1 MQSDGEVR
9 ASVADLVVQLT
20 GTDASQIQPTSRLK
34 DLGIDS
40 LLAVELADELGRRY
54 GLYLSDQAVDAMRTV
69 EDAVRAVVHHDGATA
84 PTWAQTPDAGPVV
97 VDATATGD
105 SSDADLSE
113 HDVPL
118 DRSRLTSGAITTALT
133 MIVIGSLVGVA
144 LGFGASTVL
153 ASSGLGDTELPP
165 ISSSPTTDDEGET
178 ETSATPTPTR
188 TIEPSETAVPEPSL
202 SASSTT
208 VPPGTRFTLTGA
220 IPALGPGAQLQV
232 QVKDA
237 GSDWDDFPVT
247 LTTGADGGFS
257 AEVYTSRT
265 GAREWRLVNVE
276 SGQATPAVAVTIG

>member
-20 GTDASQIQPTSRLK
+20 GTDESQIQPTSRLK

-54 GLYLSDQAVDAMRTV
+54 GLYLSDQAVDSMRTV

-97 VDATATGD
+97 LDATAAGD

-133 MIVIGSLVGVA
+133 MIVIGGLVGVA

-188 TIEPSETAVPEPSL
+188 TVEPSETAVPEPSL
-202 SASSTT
+202 TASSAT

-276 SGQATPAVAVTIG
+276 SGQATPAVTVTIG

>member
-40 LLAVELADELGRRY
+40 LLAVELADELGRRH
-54 GLYLSDQAVDAMRTV
+54 GLYLSDQAVDSMRTV

-97 VDATATGD
+97 RGASTTGG

-118 DRSRLTSGAITTALT
+118 DRRRFTSGAITTALT

-165 ISSSPTTDDEGET
+165 ISSSPTTDDEDQT
-178 ETSATPTPTR
+178 ETSATPTPTQSA
-188 TIEPSETAVPEPSL
+188 EPSEAAVPEPSL
-202 SASSTT
+202 TASSTT

-237 GSDWDDFPVT
+237 GSEWDDFPVT

-265 GAREWRLVNVE
+265 GAREWRLINPE
-276 SGQATPAVAVTIG
+276 SGQATPTVAVTIG

>member
-20 GTDASQIQPTSRLK
+20 GTETSQIRPTSRLK

-54 GLYLSDQAVDAMRTV
+54 GVYLSDQAVDSMRTV

-84 PTWAQTPDAGPVV
+84 PTWSQTPDAGPVV
-97 VDATATGD
+97 VRD
-105 SSDADLSE
+105 SAEAGEVHDDLTE

-133 MIVIGSLVGVA
+133 MIVIGGLVGVA
-144 LGFGASTVL
+144 LGFGASTLL
-153 ASSGLGDTELPP
+153 ASSGLGDTALPP
-165 ISSSPTTDDEGET
+165 ISSSPTASDDDAEAT
-178 ETSATPTPTR
+178 ATPTPSQTAP
-188 TIEPSETAVPEPSL
+188 PSETAAPEPSL
-202 SASSTT
+202 AASATT

-220 IPALGPGAQLQV
+220 IPSLGPGAQLQV

-247 LTTGADGGFS
+247 LTSGADGAFS

-265 GAREWRLVNVE
+265 GTREWRLVQPQTGE
-276 SGQATPAVAVTIG
+276 STPAVAVTIG

>member
-40 LLAVELADELGRRY
+40 LLAVELADELGRRH
-54 GLYLSDQAVDAMRTV
+54 GLYLSDQAVDSMRTV

-97 VDATATGD
+97 QVASTTDG
-105 SSDADLSE
+105 SSDDLTE

-118 DRSRLTSGAITTALT
+118 DRSRLTSGAIVTALT

-144 LGFGASTVL
+144 LGFGTSTLL
-153 ASSGLGDTELPP
+153 ASAGLGDTALPP
-165 ISSSPTTDDEGET
+165 ISSSPTADDEDDP
-178 ETSATPTPTR
+178 ETSATPTPTE
-188 TIEPSETAVPEPSL
+188 TAEPSATATPEPSL
-202 SASSTT
+202 AASSTT
-208 VPPGTRFTLTGA
+208 VAPGTRFTLTGA
-220 IPALGPGAQLQV
+220 IPSLGPGAQLQV

-237 GSDWDDFPVT
+237 GSEWDDFPVT
-247 LTTGADGGFS
+247 LTTGAEGGFS
-257 AEVYTSRT
+257 AEVYTTRT
-265 GAREWRLVNVE
+265 GTREWRLVNVD
-276 SGQATPAVAVTIG
+276 SGEATPSVAVTIG

>member
-9 ASVADLVVQLT
+9 ASVADLVVRLT
-20 GTDASQIQPTSRLK
+20 GTDVSQIGPTSRLK

-40 LLAVELADELGRRY
+40 LLAVELADELGRRH

-97 VDATATGD
+97 LGEAARGSD
-105 SSDADLSE
+105 SPEDLTE

-144 LGFGASTVL
+144 LGFGASTLL
-153 ASSGLGDTELPP
+153 ASSGLGDTALPP
-165 ISSSPTTDDEGET
+165 ISSSPTADEDDDEP
-178 ETSATPTPTR
+178 SATPTPTA
-188 TIEPSETAVPEPSL
+188 TSEPSAPATPEPSL
-202 SASSTT
+202 TASATT
-208 VPPGTRFTLTGA
+208 VAPGTRFTLTGA
-220 IPALGPGAQLQV
+220 IPSLGPGAQLQV

-237 GSDWDDFPVT
+237 GSEWDDFPVT
-247 LTTGADGGFS
+247 LTSGAEGGFS
-257 AEVYTSRT
+257 AEVYTTRT
-265 GAREWRLVNVE
+265 GTREWRLVNPD
-276 SGQATPAVAVTIG
+276 SGEATPTVAVTIG